1 MAARM
6 DSLRLFILVKLA
18 SLAVIS
24 IFFLLCPKAV
34 AFGRCGAGLLDARHC
49 IDGHLD
55 LA

>member
-24 IFFLLCPKAV
+24 IVFLLCPSAG
-34 AFGRCGAGLLDARHC
+34 ALGLCGGGLLDARHC